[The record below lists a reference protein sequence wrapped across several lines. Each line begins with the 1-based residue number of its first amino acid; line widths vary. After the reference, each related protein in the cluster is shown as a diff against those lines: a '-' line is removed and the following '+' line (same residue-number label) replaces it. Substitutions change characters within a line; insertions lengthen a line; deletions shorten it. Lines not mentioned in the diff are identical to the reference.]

1 MGYYRRQF
9 WLRMADPH
17 RWQAQNHPGRAC
29 PGSASGV
36 PLTADRG
43 AVRFSRHRAR
53 RRCQLTMKTD
63 EKIGDMLR
71 SIQSQKQVRMEDT
84 RGGTVAPAI
93 ADEYSSSS
101 PSCILGWKLLASRR
115 CVMAM
120 HGIATRTRRSRH
132 AMVRC
137 HVASRRRR
145 VEPPCITYDCLSFVR
160 GGTTAAIR
168 SAHSITFASYYP
180 LP

>member
-1 MGYYRRQF
+1 MHPRQTNVHTECRQCGFGRRRWTPSCPPYPMGYYRRQF

-17 RWQAQNHPGRAC
+17 RPLAQNHPGRAC

-63 EKIGDMLR
+63 KKIGDMLA

-101 PSCILGWKLLASRR
+101 PSCILGWKLRASRR

-120 HGIATRTRRSRH
+120 HGIATLQ
-132 AMVRC
+132 
-137 HVASRRRR
+137 HVGLYS
-145 VEPPCITYDCLSFVR
+145 TS
-160 GGTTAAIR
+160 
-168 SAHSITFASYYP
+168 
-180 LP
+180 